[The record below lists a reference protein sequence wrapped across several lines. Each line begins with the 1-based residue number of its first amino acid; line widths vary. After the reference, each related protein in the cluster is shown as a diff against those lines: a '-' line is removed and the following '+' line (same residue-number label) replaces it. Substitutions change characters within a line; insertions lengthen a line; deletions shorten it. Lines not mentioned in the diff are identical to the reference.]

1 MNTRDNLDNTPA
13 DTRAPISQQETRLLL
28 AQGDD
33 DRLLPP
39 EILQYWQVVL
49 RWRWVIAGII
59 AASLAIGLVVT
70 LLMAPQY
77 TARGQIE
84 ISREQK
90 NVTNVEGID
99 RATESRDLEFYD
111 TQYSLLK
118 AESLADRVGTALK
131 LDEKEAFFEAH
142 GVDGDERPEVR
153 KRQVMNLL
161 LENITV
167 EPVKKS
173 KLVNIKYTSRSA
185 AMSARIADA
194 WVREFIGASMDR
206 QFSSNAD
213 ARRFLEAR
221 LAELRQKLEVSE
233 REMVTYAS
241 ERGIVEL
248 STTRD
253 ADGKTRSQQTLASA
267 DLAGV
272 NAALIAARTDRITA
286 ESKTSSGAAETSAEA
301 LANSTI

>member
-1 MNTRDNLDNTPA
+1 MNTRDNLDNMPA
-13 DTRAPISQQETRLLL
+13 DPRAAISPQETRLLL

-131 LDEKEAFFEAH
+131 LD
-142 GVDGDERPEVR
+142 
-153 KRQVMNLL
+153 
-161 LENITV
+161 
-167 EPVKKS
+167 
-173 KLVNIKYTSRSA
+173 
-185 AMSARIADA
+185 
-194 WVREFIGASMDR
+194 
-206 QFSSNAD
+206 
-213 ARRFLEAR
+213 
-221 LAELRQKLEVSE
+221 
-233 REMVTYAS
+233 
-241 ERGIVEL
+241 
-248 STTRD
+248 
-253 ADGKTRSQQTLASA
+253 
-267 DLAGV
+267 
-272 NAALIAARTDRITA
+272 
-286 ESKTSSGAAETSAEA
+286 
-301 LANSTI
+301 